1 MDIKKYRVLLSAF
14 ELKSLTEVAEK
25 YGNTQGGIS
34 HIIKDIESTLGVSLL
49 NRGKKGVS
57 PTEEGEKLIPLIK
70 SIIKNEDAL
79 FENAKQLSATVSG
92 TISIATFTSVGT
104 HWLPKIIK
112 NFTALY
118 KDVHFKLFNGDYADI
133 ENWIQTKA
141 VDLAF
146 VALPL
151 SLKCKTIPL
160 YKDELLAILPPTHR
174 LVKND
179 SCDIKDIVGD
189 DFITLL
195 ESSNHDFRR
204 VMDNTGLKLN
214 VKYTTKD
221 DYAIMAMVRQS
232 LGVSIMP
239 SLILKNNT
247 EGIVVKHLSNR
258 VYRTIALALVKDE
271 TTPLIN
277 TFCDFIQ
284 KNIKEIIA

>member
-34 HIIKDIESTLGVSLL
+34 HIIKDVESTLGVSLL
-49 NRGKKGVS
+49 KRGKKGVS

-258 VYRTIALALVKDE
+258 VYRTIALALV
-271 TTPLIN
+271 
-277 TFCDFIQ
+277 
-284 KNIKEIIA
+284 